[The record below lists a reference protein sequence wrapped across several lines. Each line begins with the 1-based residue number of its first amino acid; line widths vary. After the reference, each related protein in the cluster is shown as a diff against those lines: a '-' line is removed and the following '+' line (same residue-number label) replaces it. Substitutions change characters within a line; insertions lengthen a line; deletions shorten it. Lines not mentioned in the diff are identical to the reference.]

1 MQYNKRYLIFQ
12 RKTTSPPKQNGV
24 ANGEPSNSKTSSI
37 NLESRGKEN
46 KEQNHCQDDNDEQ
59 MDNGEKKKKGKEGLF
74 VHLELEKG

>member
-24 ANGEPSNSKTSSI
+24 ANDEPSNSKTSST

-59 MDNGEKKKKGKEGLF
+59 MDNGEKKKKGKE
-74 VHLELEKG
+74 VYSCIWNM